1 MARQMQIRAGSETV
15 ADDRS
20 FRRRKHWTIEARRRA
35 AQSAMLAAAIVL
47 ASAGCSALALDVGPK
62 NIPLNVAGVPVEI
75 PLTGSLD
82 AQTDASRLRLKATAA
97 GDLQPIQDNALAIAR
112 GIRLPRDSC
121 ARNGVNIVIKSIDAA
136 SIEPVGSSA
145 KIEISGQAAV
155 WACTKMFGAP
165 LKTRVVED
173 SFTVT
178 AAVGLFLPNP
188 RTIALR
194 LSGPAKLTTGHSLT
208 TEAADVFVHDVNAAL
223 TAQLSKLL
231 DTARARAAVPPLP
244 GLEVDITSAAFAQRG
259 SALTVHGSGRATMT
273 SEAFTTL
280 LGFLAH

>member
-1 MARQMQIRAGSETV
+1 MQIRAGSEKAT
-15 ADDRS
+15 DDRG
-20 FRRRKHWTIEARRRA
+20 FRRHKHSISEARSRA
-35 AQSAMLAAAIVL
+35 ARSALLAAAL
-47 ASAGCSALALDVGPK
+47 LFGSAACPARALDVGPK
-62 NIPLNVAGVPVEI
+62 NIPLTVAGVPVEI
-75 PLTGSLD
+75 PVTGSLD
-82 AQTDASRLRLKATAA
+82 AQTDASRLRLKATAT
-97 GDLQPIQDNALAIAR
+97 GDLQSIKDNALAIAR
-112 GIRLPRDSC
+112 GIRLPKDSC
-121 ARNGVNIVIKSIDAA
+121 ARNGVNIVIKSIDSA

-145 KIEISGQAAV
+145 QIEISGQAAV

-165 LKTRVVED
+165 LKTRVAED

-178 AAVGLFLPNP
+178 ASVELFLPNP

-231 DTARARAAVPPLP
+231 DAARARAAVPPLP
-244 GLEVDITSAAFAQRG
+244 GLEVDIATAAFAQRG
-259 SALTVHGSGRATMT
+259 TSLTVHGSGRATMT
-273 SEAFTTL
+273 SEAFVAL

>member
-1 MARQMQIRAGSETV
+1 MIEPLGP
-15 ADDRS
+15 
-20 FRRRKHWTIEARRRA
+20 RKPSIIECRRRA
-35 AQSAMLAAAIVL
+35 TLSAMLAAAIVL
-47 ASAGCSALALDVGPK
+47 ASAGCSARALDVGPK

-82 AQTDASRLRLKATAA
+82 AQTDASRLRLKATAT
-97 GDLQPIQDNALAIAR
+97 GDLQSIQDNALAIAR
-112 GIRLPRDSC
+112 GIRLPKDSC
-121 ARNGVNIVIKSIDAA
+121 ARNGINIVIKSIDAA
-136 SIEPVGSSA
+136 SIKPAGSSA
-145 KIEISGQAAV
+145 EIEISGQAAV

-173 SFTVT
+173 GFTVT
-178 AAVGLFLPNP
+178 AAVELFLPNP

-231 DTARARAAVPPLP
+231 DAARARAAVPPLP
-244 GLEVDITSAAFAQRG
+244 GLDVDITTAAFAQRG
-259 SALTVHGSGRATMT
+259 TNLTVHASGRATMT
-273 SEAFTTL
+273 SEAFAAL